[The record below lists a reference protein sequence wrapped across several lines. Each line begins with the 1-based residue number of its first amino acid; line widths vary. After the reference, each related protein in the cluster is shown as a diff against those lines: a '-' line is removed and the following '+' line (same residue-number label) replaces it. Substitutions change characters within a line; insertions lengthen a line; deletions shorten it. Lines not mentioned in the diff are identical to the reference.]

1 MKLSQL
7 IEYNKRNIFFKNHAE
22 NEAERLD
29 PHLILFCKDT
39 HRKKVPSNKTPALK
53 RKYEHGRL
61 GCWYIKSIIHKRFLN

>member
-39 HRKKVPSNKTPALK
+39 HRKMYRQIKLQRLK
-53 RKYEHGRL
+53 ESTNMDVWVVGT
-61 GCWYIKSIIHKRFLN
+61 LNQLFIRGS